1 MEGVGK
7 TSDIRKCLIFPRCLR
22 LCAILTVILDL
33 ENSGMRE
40 WYPAVLL
47 ADLAQKMK
55 FLMRQVSVCC
65 RNKDFTL
72 VILFSQHRDG

>member
-7 TSDIRKCLIFPRCLR
+7 TSDIRICLIFLRCHL
-22 LCAILTVILDL
+22 LCAVLTVILDL

-40 WYPAVLL
+40 GYPAVSL

-65 RNKDFTL
+65 RKKAFTL
-72 VILFSQHRDG
+72 VILLSQHRNG